1 MLKYCITAS
10 FLLIAASAAAQ
21 DNAQAPVTN
30 KTAQALI
37 SYDWHDGSKGGV
49 YGIGEG
55 WSIELLAAQYG
66 HETQTYGSRER
77 PVLKLIPAEYK
88 WVKDDD
94 KGLSDDLELETILVT
109 IPAEYM
115 SVTETIVLEL
125 AKTEYY
131 FLEAKYNSFGN
142 IVSPT
147 TIARREIPAVTK
159 SVTAQVTKVPATTVE
174 RRVPIK
180 RKFGFKRVVKTPIKI
195 VAGKNKVQL
204 PAIRIPRKIE
214 PARFNIKNPNGKIAY
229 SFDNFE
235 DFKVFE
241 RSLY

>member
-10 FLLIAASAAAQ
+10 FLLISASAAAK
-21 DNAQAPVTN
+21 DNAQASVTN

-66 HETQTYGSRER
+66 YETQTYGYGER

-88 WVKDDD
+88 WLKDDD
-94 KGLSDDLELETILVT
+94 KGLSNDPEMETTLVT

-115 SVTETIVLEL
+115 SITATVVLEL

-142 IVSPT
+142 IVSPK

-159 SVTAQVTKVPATTVE
+159 SVTAQVIKVPATTVE

-180 RKFGFKRVVKTPIKI
+180 RKFGFKRVVKTPAKI
-195 VAGKNKVQL
+195 VAGKNKVQM
-204 PAIRIPRKIE
+204 PVFTIPRKIE
-214 PARFNIKNPNGKIAY
+214 PARFNIKNPNRKIAY